1 VAPHPSPGPGVAGGL
16 ASRYKLLLV
25 DLDGVVW
32 RGSRLIDDNIA
43 WLREARE
50 RGLRIVF
57 VTNNSTRSRR
67 LYAERLSRIMGFSV
81 GVEDVVTSGYAVA
94 ALLRERY
101 GRLRVLALG
110 EEGLVEELAGQGHLV
125 YSAMD
130 GARCPIDFV
139 VVGLDRGLTYQK
151 LRVAHDAVRRCG
163 AKIAASNTDHVI
175 PLERGDAPGAGAV
188 LAALVAST
196 GAEPVVVAGK
206 PEPYMYYVAMRS
218 AGVGPRE
225 ALAIGDRCDTDV
237 EAARRAGVDSVLVLT
252 GVAGERGERC
262 AATHVVG
269 TLRELPL

>member
-1 VAPHPSPGPGVAGGL
+1 MAEGL

-32 RGSRLIDDNIA
+32 RGSRLLEENIE
-43 WLREARE
+43 WLREAR
-50 RGLRIVF
+50 RKGLRLVF

-67 LYAERLSRIMGFSV
+67 LYAERLTRIMGFPV
-81 GVEDVVTSGYAVA
+81 AVEDVVTSGYAVA
-94 ALLRERY
+94 ALLREKY
-101 GRLRVLALG
+101 GRLRVLAVG

-130 GARCPIDFV
+130 GARCPVDFV

-151 LRVAHDAVRRCG
+151 LRAAHDAVKRCG

-188 LAALVAST
+188 LAALLAST

-206 PEPYMYYVAMRS
+206 PEPYMYEAAMRS
-218 AGVGPRE
+218 VGVEPGE
-225 ALAIGDRCDTDV
+225 ALAIGDRCDTDI
-237 EAARRAGVDSVLVLT
+237 EAARRAGIDSVLVLT

-262 AATHVVG
+262 PATYVAR